1 MRNDTN
7 NLPNL
12 LQLHIR
18 YETHLFQQ
26 EFPDN
31 AWDCWWNMCFGIC
44 IISLRF
50 RFDGRWTLWILYL
63 LLVNQNRYF
72 CYIKSVACNNFQYY
86 IQHLMNFLHHL
97 GFVFP
102 MSLVQCILGVN
113 ILLSKV
119 KHYFSSTEMIHF
131 LIPRSLLNWFLF
143 GSRSCLLSRPVLW
156 CFPSFL
162 AQVLPVYFVK
172 PLPITDSAKHA
183 FNKPCLLCERKTC
196 IDMFFVRGANLKVA
210 IKIWQSCKMRKC
222 ENQN

>member
-1 MRNDTN
+1 M
-7 NLPNL
+7 
-12 LQLHIR
+12 
-18 YETHLFQQ
+18 
-26 EFPDN
+26 
-31 AWDCWWNMCFGIC
+31 WFGIC

-50 RFDGRWTLWILYL
+50 HFDGRWTLCILYL

-86 IQHLMNFLHHL
+86 IQHLMNFLHL

-156 CFPSFL
+156 CLPSFL

-196 IDMFFVRGANLKVA
+196 IDMFFCERSEFE
-210 IKIWQSCKMRKC
+210 SC
-222 ENQN
+222 N